1 MSSIRKSGVMT
12 DTRITWD
19 QDADAIYVK
28 FSDADVASTI
38 ALSNTV
44 YIDVDQAGDPVDMEF
59 LRVDSGIFATLKD
72 LPDTATLRDLIRSV
86 A

>member
-1 MSSIRKSGVMT
+1 MT

-19 QDADAIYVK
+19 QDADAIYVR
-28 FSDADVASTI
+28 FSDADVEDTI

-44 YIDVDQAGDPVDMEF
+44 YIDVDRAGNAVGMEV
-59 LRVDSGIFATLKD
+59 LRVDSSIFASLENA
-72 LPDTATLRDLIRSV
+72 PDTATLRDLIRNV